1 MKTEYKEIA
10 GVPAIIIGERSE
22 KVYLFVHGKMG
33 NKEEA
38 LRFAEIACPAGFQ
51 VVGIDLPE
59 HGSRK
64 DSEEKLLPRV
74 VVPELRRVFL
84 CLKEGWRET
93 RIRANS
99 IGAWFS
105 MLAAQ
110 GEQVQVNKALLV
122 SPIVDM
128 EDLVTSMMK
137 WAGVDEDELKRRGE
151 IPTAFG
157 ETLSWEYLC
166 WVRSHPLVWNVP
178 TEILYAAND
187 SMTPRSVIN
196 SFVAGSHASLTV
208 MEEGEHWFHTEEQL
222 HFLCNWEKDKL

>member
-1 MKTEYKEIA
+1 
-10 GVPAIIIGERSE
+10 
-22 KVYLFVHGKMG
+22 
-33 NKEEA
+33 
-38 LRFAEIACPAGFQ
+38 
-51 VVGIDLPE
+51 
-59 HGSRK
+59 
-64 DSEEKLLPRV
+64 
-74 VVPELRRVFL
+74 
-84 CLKEGWRET
+84 
-93 RIRANS
+93 
-99 IGAWFS
+99 

-110 GEQVQVNKALLV
+110 VEQVQVNKALLV

-128 EDLVTSMMK
+128 EDLITSMMK
-137 WAGVDEDELKRRGE
+137 WAGVSEDELKRRGE

-222 HFLCNWEKDKL
+222 HFLGNWEKDKL

>member
-10 GVPAIIIGERSE
+10 GVPAIMIGERSE
-22 KVYLFVHGKMG
+22 KVYLCVHGKMG
-33 NKEEA
+33 YQEEA

-64 DSEEKLLPRV
+64 DSKETPLPWV
-74 VVPELRRVFL
+74 VGPELRRVFL
-84 CLKEGWRET
+84 CLKEDWRET

-105 MLAAQ
+105 MLAVQ
-110 GEQVQVNKALLV
+110 VEQVHVNKALLV

-137 WAGVDEDELKRRGE
+137 CAGVDEDELKRRGE

-222 HFLCNWEKDKL
+222 HFLGNWEKDKL

>member
-10 GVPAIIIGERSE
+10 GVPAIIIGERSK

-38 LRFAEIACPAGFQ
+38 LRFSEIACPAGFQ

-64 DSEEKLLPRV
+64 DSEEKLLPWV
-74 VVPELRRVFL
+74 VIPELRRVYL
-84 CLKEGWRET
+84 CLKGDWRET

-110 GEQVQVNKALLV
+110 VEQVQVNKALLV
-122 SPIVDM
+122 SPIVNM
-128 EDLVTSMMK
+128 EDLITSMMK
-137 WAGVDEDELKRRGE
+137 WAGVSEDELKRRGE

-222 HFLCNWEKDKL
+222 HFLGNWEKDKL

>member
-10 GVPAIIIGERSE
+10 GVPAIIIGERSK

-38 LRFAEIACPAGFQ
+38 LRFSEIACPAGFQ

-64 DSEEKLLPRV
+64 DSEEKLLPWV
-74 VVPELRRVFL
+74 VIPELRRVYL
-84 CLKEGWRET
+84 CLKGDWRET

-110 GEQVQVNKALLV
+110 VEQVQVNKALLV
-122 SPIVDM
+122 SPIVNM
-128 EDLVTSMMK
+128 EDLITSMMK
-137 WAGVDEDELKRRGE
+137 WAGVSEDELKRRGE

-166 WVRSHPLVWNVP
+166 WVHSHPLVWNVP

-222 HFLCNWEKDKL
+222 HFLGNWEKDKL

>member
-38 LRFAEIACPAGFQ
+38 LRFSEIACPAGFQ

-64 DSEEKLLPRV
+64 DSEEKLLLWV
-74 VVPELRRVFL
+74 VIPELRRVYL
-84 CLKEGWRET
+84 CLKGDWRET

-110 GEQVQVNKALLV
+110 VEQVQVKKALLV

-128 EDLVTSMMK
+128 EDLITSMMK
-137 WAGVDEDELKRRGE
+137 WAGVGEDELKRRGE

-222 HFLCNWEKDKL
+222 HFLGNWEKDKL

>member
-38 LRFAEIACPAGFQ
+38 LRFSEIACPAGFQ

-64 DSEEKLLPRV
+64 DSEEKLLPWV
-74 VVPELRRVFL
+74 VIPELRRVYL
-84 CLKEGWRET
+84 CLKGDWRET

-105 MLAAQ
+105 MLAVQ
-110 GEQVQVNKALLV
+110 VEQVQVKKALLV

-128 EDLVTSMMK
+128 EDLITSMMK
-137 WAGVDEDELKRRGE
+137 WAGVGEDELKRRGE

-222 HFLCNWEKDKL
+222 HFLGNWEKDKL